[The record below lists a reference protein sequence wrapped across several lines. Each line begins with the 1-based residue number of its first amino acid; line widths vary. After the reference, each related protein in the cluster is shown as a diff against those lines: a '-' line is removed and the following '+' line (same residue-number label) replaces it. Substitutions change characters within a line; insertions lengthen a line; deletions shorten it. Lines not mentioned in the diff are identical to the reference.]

1 MNKSKTITFAILL
14 SFFLMNC
21 ALLYAQDAKVPGGA
35 EKVPM
40 GVEQRN
46 GKLIFESKD
55 GAYQWWF
62 DSRLQ
67 FDGAMYFENKNP
79 LSNGT
84 LFRRVTF
91 ATKAILDKNWQ
102 AEVDLEFAE
111 QVLEL
116 RDVWVQY
123 TFPTVNL
130 SLRAGNFKE
139 PFGMERLNSSRLLTF
154 LERSAVSS
162 AFPRGRRVGVA
173 ARYWTDY
180 AQVTAGIF
188 GHEPGTK
195 IDKGTKDEG
204 FSSNIRASY
213 APINKHGQNIHVG
226 GAFAYTIPDA
236 VPDLAPNTI
245 ELNARTESYVFDPKF
260 LHTGDITDV
269 NYYNRIGGE
278 LMGIFGQFYFQAE
291 YQTTKVVRWYGKSD
305 VNVSGGYG
313 MVAFNITGET
323 RYYYADEG
331 EVGPIENP
339 KNPWGALEV
348 AFRYSTLDLND
359 IAAGIKG
366 GKSNQMMFGL
376 NYYPNLNIKLQL
388 NYSIVDLDDNATSK
402 GRLIGNDDHS
412 FIQMRV
418 QASL

>member
-1 MNKSKTITFAILL
+1 MNKSITKMFLIVMGVMIL
-14 SFFLMNC
+14 NC
-21 ALLYAQDAKVPGGA
+21 AQIIAQDSKIPGGD

-40 GVEQRN
+40 GVNQRN
-46 GKLIFESKD
+46 GKLVFESKD
-55 GAYQWWF
+55 GAFQWWF
-62 DSRLQ
+62 DSRIQ

-91 ATKAILDKNWQ
+91 ATKAVLNRDWQ

-116 RDVWVQY
+116 RDVWIQY
-123 TFPTVNL
+123 TFPEVNL

-162 AFPRGRRVGVA
+162 AFPRGRRVGFA
-173 ARYWTDY
+173 ARYWTEN
-180 AQVTAGIF
+180 AQITAGIF

-204 FSSNIRASY
+204 FSSNVRLSY
-213 APINKHGQNIHVG
+213 APVNKHGQNIHI
-226 GAFAYTIPDA
+226 GAAYAYTIPDA

-245 ELNARTESYVFDPKF
+245 EINARAESYVFDPKF
-260 LHTGDITDV
+260 LHTGDISDV
-269 NYYNRIGGE
+269 NYYNRFGGE
-278 LMGIFGQFYFQAE
+278 VMGIFGPFYVQGE
-291 YQTTKVVRWYGKSD
+291 YQMTKVKRWYGKED
-305 VNVSGGYG
+305 IDLSGGYG
-313 MVAFNITGET
+313 MIAFNITGET

-331 EVGPIENP
+331 EVGPVEKPINS
-339 KNPWGALEV
+339 WGALEV
-348 AFRYSTLDLND
+348 AFRYSILDLND
-359 IAAGIKG
+359 LGAGIKG

-376 NYYPNLNIKLQL
+376 NYYPNSNIKIQL
-388 NYSIVDLDDNATSK
+388 NYSMVDMDENATSK
-402 GRLIGNDDHS
+402 GRLIGDDDFS

>member
-1 MNKSKTITFAILL
+1 MNNRGTVRIVVLL
-14 SFFLMNC
+14 TVFLMNC
-21 ALLYAQDAKVPGGA
+21 AVLFAQDAKVPGGA

-46 GKLIFESKD
+46 GKLVFESKD
-55 GAYQWWF
+55 GDYQWWF

-67 FDGAMYFENKNP
+67 FDGAIFFENKNP

-91 ATKAILDKNWQ
+91 ATKAVLGKNWQ

-111 QVLEL
+111 QLLEL
-116 RDVWVQY
+116 RDVWAQF

-154 LERSAVSS
+154 LERSSVSS

-180 AQVTAGIF
+180 AQVTAGVF

-195 IDKGTKDEG
+195 IDKGTTDEG
-204 FSSNIRASY
+204 FSANVRTSF
-213 APINKHGQNIHVG
+213 APINENGKNLHI
-226 GAFAYTIPDA
+226 GAAYAYTIPDA
-236 VPDLAPNTI
+236 SPELAPNTI
-245 ELNARTESYVFDPKF
+245 ELNARTENYVFDPKF
-260 LHTGDITDV
+260 LHTGDIGDV
-269 NYYNRIGGE
+269 NYYNRLGGE
-278 LMGIFGQFYFQAE
+278 LMGIYGQFYFQAE
-291 YQTTKVVRWYGKSD
+291 YMATKVVRWYGKED
-305 VNVSGGYG
+305 VDVSGAYG
-313 MVAFNITGET
+313 MLVYNITGET

-331 EVGPIENP
+331 EVGPIEAP
-339 KNPWGALEV
+339 KHSWGALEV

-359 IAAGIKG
+359 LGAGIKG
-366 GKSNQMMFGL
+366 GKSKQMMFGF
-376 NYYPNLNIKLQL
+376 NYYPNLNIKLQF
-388 NYSIVDLDDNATSK
+388 NYSIVDLDEYATSK

>member
-1 MNKSKTITFAILL
+1 MNKSITKMFLIVMGVMIL
-14 SFFLMNC
+14 NC
-21 ALLYAQDAKVPGGA
+21 AQIIAQDSKIPGGD

-40 GVEQRN
+40 GVNQRN
-46 GKLIFESKD
+46 GKLVFESKD
-55 GAYQWWF
+55 GAFQWWF
-62 DSRLQ
+62 DSRIQ

-91 ATKAILDKNWQ
+91 ATKAVLNRDWQ

-116 RDVWVQY
+116 RDVWIQY
-123 TFPTVNL
+123 TFPEVNL

-162 AFPRGRRVGVA
+162 AFPRGRRVGFA
-173 ARYWTDY
+173 ARYWTEN
-180 AQVTAGIF
+180 AQITAGIF

-204 FSSNIRASY
+204 FSSNVRLSY
-213 APINKHGQNIHVG
+213 APVNKHGQNIHI
-226 GAFAYTIPDA
+226 GAAYAYTIPDA

-245 ELNARTESYVFDPKF
+245 EINARTESYVFDPKF
-260 LHTGDITDV
+260 LHTGDISDV
-269 NYYNRIGGE
+269 NYYNRFGGE
-278 LMGIFGQFYFQAE
+278 VMGIFGPFYVQGE
-291 YQTTKVVRWYGKSD
+291 YQMTKVRRWYGKED
-305 VNVSGGYG
+305 IDLSGGYG
-313 MVAFNITGET
+313 MIAFNITGET

-331 EVGPIENP
+331 EVGPVEKPINS
-339 KNPWGALEV
+339 WGALEV
-348 AFRYSTLDLND
+348 AFRYSILDLND
-359 IAAGIKG
+359 LGAGIKG

-376 NYYPNLNIKLQL
+376 NYYPNSNIKIQL
-388 NYSIVDLDDNATSK
+388 NYSMVDMDENANSK
-402 GRLIGNDDHS
+402 GRLIGDDDFS

>member
-1 MNKSKTITFAILL
+1 MNKSKTMIILVILGFLALNAIQ
-14 SFFLMNC
+14 
-21 ALLYAQDAKVPGGA
+21 LYAQDAKVPGGS

-46 GKLIFESKD
+46 GKLVFESKD
-55 GAYQWWF
+55 GSYQWWF
-62 DSRLQ
+62 DSRIQ
-67 FDGAMYFENKNP
+67 FDAAMYFENKNA

-91 ATKAILDKNWQ
+91 ATKAVINRDWQ
-102 AEVDLEFAE
+102 AEIDLEFAE
-111 QVLEL
+111 AVLEL

-123 TFPTVNL
+123 TFPEINL

-162 AFPRGRRVGVA
+162 AFPRGRRVGFA

-195 IDKGTKDEG
+195 IDKGQKDEG
-204 FSSNIRASY
+204 FSANVRTSY
-213 APINKHGQNIHVG
+213 APINKHGLNLHI
-226 GAFAYTIPDA
+226 GAAYAYTIPDA

-245 ELNARTESYVFDPKF
+245 ELSSRTESYVFDPKF
-260 LHTGDITDV
+260 LHSGDITDV
-269 NYYNRIGGE
+269 NYYNRLGGE
-278 LMGIFGQFYFQAE
+278 LMGIWGPLYFQAE
-291 YQTTKVVRWYGKSD
+291 YMATKVVRWYGKED
-305 VNVSGGYG
+305 VDVSGGYA
-313 MVAFNITGET
+313 MMAYNLTGET

-331 EVGPIENP
+331 EVGPIEKPINS
-339 KNPWGALEV
+339 WGALEI

-359 IAAGIKG
+359 IPAGIKG

-376 NYYPNLNIKLQL
+376 NYYPNVNIKLQF
-388 NYSIVDLDDNATSK
+388 NYSLVDLDDNANSK
-402 GRLIGNDDHS
+402 GRLIGGDNFS

>member
-1 MNKSKTITFAILL
+1 MKNRRAVAILV
-14 SFFLMNC
+14 
-21 ALLYAQDAKVPGGA
+21 LLAGLIMSSSMLFAQDAKVPGGA
-35 EKVPM
+35 EKVPL

-46 GKLIFESKD
+46 GKLVFESKD
-55 GAYQWWF
+55 GNYQWWF

-67 FDGAMYFENKNP
+67 FDGAMFFENKNP

-91 ATKAILDKNWQ
+91 ATKAILNKDWQ

-116 RDVWVQY
+116 RDVWAQF

-154 LERSAVSS
+154 LERSSVSS
-162 AFPRGRRVGVA
+162 AFPRGRRVGFA

-180 AQVTAGIF
+180 AQLTAGVF

-195 IDKGTKDEG
+195 IDKGTRDEG
-204 FSSNIRASY
+204 FSANVRASY
-213 APINKHGQNIHVG
+213 APINQHGKNIHVG
-226 GAFAYTIPDA
+226 AAYAYTIPDA
-236 VPDLAPNTI
+236 TPELASNTI
-245 ELNARTESYVFDPKF
+245 EINARTENYVFDPKF
-260 LHTGDITDV
+260 LHTGDISDV

-278 LMGIFGQFYFQAE
+278 LMGIYGQFYFQTE
-291 YQTTKVVRWYGKSD
+291 YMATKVIRWYGKED
-305 VNVSGGYG
+305 IDLSGGYA
-313 MVAFNITGET
+313 MLVYNITGET

-331 EVGPIENP
+331 EVGPIEAP
-339 KNPWGALEV
+339 KHSWGALEV

-359 IAAGIKG
+359 LGAGIKG
-366 GKSNQMMFGL
+366 GKSQQMMFGL
-376 NYYPNLNIKLQL
+376 NYYPNLNIKLQF
-388 NYSIVDLDDNATSK
+388 NYSIVDLDQYATSK
-402 GRLIGNDDHS
+402 GRLIGDDDHS